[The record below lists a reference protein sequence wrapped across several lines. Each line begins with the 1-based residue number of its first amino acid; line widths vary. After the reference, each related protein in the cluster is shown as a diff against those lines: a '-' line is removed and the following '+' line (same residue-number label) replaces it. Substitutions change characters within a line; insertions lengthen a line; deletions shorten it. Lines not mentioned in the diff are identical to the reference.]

1 MSNPWKDTDAAFDVM
16 FSDEAQFTT
25 IKTNETSTLRCCVF
39 PREDVDP
46 FADSDNVSTIK
57 AATVLVRKSDW
68 TFNAAPSIGDQV
80 LTPNGDKYKVSSIDM
95 EQNWYRLNG
104 RSVG

>member
-1 MSNPWKDTDAAFDVM
+1 MNNPWKCTDAAFDVM
-16 FSDEAQFTT
+16 FSDEAEFTT
-25 IKTNETSTLRCCVF
+25 IKTDETSTLECCVF

-46 FADSDNVSTIK
+46 FADSDNQSLIK
-57 AATVLVRKSDW
+57 AATILVRKRDW
-68 TFNAAPSIGDQV
+68 TFDAKPSVGDQV
-80 LTPNGDKYKVSSIDM
+80 LMPNGDKYKVASIDM

>member
-1 MSNPWKDTDAAFDVM
+1 MSNPWTNTDEAFGVM

-25 IKTNETSTLRCCVF
+25 IKTNETSTLSCCVF

-46 FADSDNVSTIK
+46 FADGDNESLIR
-57 AATVLVRKSDW
+57 AATILVRKDDW
-68 TFNAAPSIGDQV
+68 TFAATPSVGDQV
-80 LTPNGDKYKVSSIDM
+80 LMPNGDKYKVASIDL